1 MSNFIIL
8 FLNVLAFT
16 TFLISFFSIP
26 VLNAK
31 IGSIQKKSKKLH
43 ADSHSLGEHHLAI
56 GENTDFG
63 LVSDEELAEQLDEI
77 SKALPLFANYLV
89 VRSIESPQAAFS
101 LSVRSAKDKVNKLSD
116 TEKNRLFLK
125 NCPPHVRKQL
135 PERLRHLT
143 NQLHDK
149 NISGVA
155 KKVTSLSAAKY
166 ICSKMEQQKLAHFVG
181 LLPKQKKNHNAEST
195 AQVNDQLRGKE
206 IADHP
211 NTAKQT
217 SPVESSMDDES
228 KDIHAKHIHEDNDLE
243 SGSGD
248 VEN

>member
-43 ADSHSLGEHHLAI
+43 AASHSLGERHLAI
-56 GENTDFG
+56 AENTDLG
-63 LVSDEELAEQLDEI
+63 LVSDEELAEQLDKI
-77 SKALPLFANYLV
+77 AKALPLFANYLV
-89 VRSIESPQAAFS
+89 VRSLESPQAAFS
-101 LSVRSAKDKVNKLSD
+101 LSVRAAKDKVNNLSD

-155 KKVTSLSAAKY
+155 KKVTSLAAAKY
-166 ICSKMEQQKLAHFVG
+166 ICSKIEQQKLARFVH
-181 LLPKQKKNHNAEST
+181 LLPKKKQNHNAEST
-195 AQVNDQLRGKE
+195 AQVNDQLMSKE
-206 IADHP
+206 IVDHP
-211 NTAKQT
+211 NTPKQA
-217 SPVESSMDDES
+217 SPVELGNDEKS

-248 VEN
+248 V